1 MEKNNT
7 DIYEILQ
14 SVVDQFDAVTK
25 FNDGQVEINKLTLEL
40 FDKLEKRIKRL
51 EERSDELE
59 ERLKECEKLATVG

>member
-25 FNDGQVEINKLTLEL
+25 FNDGQIEVNKLALEL
-40 FDKLEKRIKRL
+40 INYMEKRIAALEERCSKLEKDVQAAK
-51 EERSDELE
+51 EL
-59 ERLKECEKLATVG
+59 AIVG

>member
-25 FNDGQVEINKLTLEL
+25 FNDGQIEINKLNLEL
-40 FDKLEKRIKRL
+40 INSLEKRIAALEERADKLEKGVK
-51 EERSDELE
+51 D
-59 ERLKECEKLATVG
+59 AN